1 MTMDEPAWGLLGF
14 LFCFH
19 QLCIKC
25 DLPDKDQIFL
35 VSFSFYVNYVM
46 FKYFIIG
53 VEKWFSLE
61 SASTLLCT
69 YEDLSLNPRFCVKSG
84 GVAHICNTS
93 ASVGSGRRRQE
104 NACSFVDQLAGRK
117 Q

>member
-1 MTMDEPAWGLLGF
+1 MGSFGF
-14 LFCFH
+14 FVLFCFH
-19 QLCIKC
+19 QLRIKC

-35 VSFSFYVNYVM
+35 VSFYVNCVM

-53 VEKWFSLE
+53 EEKWFSLE

-84 GVAHICNTS
+84 GAAHICNTS

-104 NACSFVDQLAGRK
+104 NACSFFDQLAGRK